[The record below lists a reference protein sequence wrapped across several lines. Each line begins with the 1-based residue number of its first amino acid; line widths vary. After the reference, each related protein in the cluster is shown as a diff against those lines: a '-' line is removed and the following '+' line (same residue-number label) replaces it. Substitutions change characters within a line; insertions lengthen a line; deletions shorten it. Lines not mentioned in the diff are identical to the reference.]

1 MNDLGILLNLHD
13 SGSVGRKQGLIICIS
28 IWHLFLVQAS
38 RALRG
43 AQQLQMPVGSSTTI
57 KMIPTEVGDPESVM
71 LQRAF
76 SSVSLH
82 WHFDQL
88 ESFGWR
94 TEVGRDNRQMVTIS
108 VEKVA
113 EQWRR
118 RKGNYMLTWVSL
130 LTEFYFIDIAS
141 FSWLLT
147 GTNYIR
153 LSGGCETQLQPH
165 ETVKLHLI
173 VPLLQSLETVLP
185 TGFKPGNES
194 YRKRGFQHPG
204 LWRGLYSGWGYSG
217 GSDGKNLPAMRG
229 PRIDPYFGQI
239 PWISQEQPTPV
250 FLPGEIHR

>member
-141 FSWLLT
+141 F
-147 GTNYIR
+147 
-153 LSGGCETQLQPH
+153 H
-165 ETVKLHLI
+165 
-173 VPLLQSLETVLP
+173 P
-185 TGFKPGNES
+185 TIAEYTFFSSTHKNSQRQTTLWAKEHRKFKII
-194 YRKRGFQHPG
+194 KI
-204 LWRGLYSGWGYSG
+204 
-217 GSDGKNLPAMRG
+217 M
-229 PRIDPYFGQI
+229 
-239 PWISQEQPTPV
+239 
-250 FLPGEIHR
+250 